1 MEDASLRPATRPNL
15 YVPRRSSRIALHAP
29 AAILNMPRRHHQAT
43 LGNAAHHGSVL
54 RVPPGEC
61 SYGTGKVKLRPR
73 QIFRV
78 FPGVGE
84 QPQGK
89 RSKQQQHKCRFEDGF
104 EIHGPMTRRGRS
116 SCSKK
121 TEPGRGTN
129 VKHDA
134 LVCCPVDRKIEQ
146 EMRSRPFTELVLKGA
161 PP

>member
-1 MEDASLRPATRPNL
+1 MS
-15 YVPRRSSRIALHAP
+15 YVVFIFFFFSSR
-29 AAILNMPRRHHQAT
+29 RRHTRCA
-43 LGNAAHHGSVL
+43 LV
-54 RVPPGEC
+54 
-61 SYGTGKVKLRPR
+61 TGVQTCALP
-73 QIFRV
+73 I